1 MKHTEQIIVIKLKF
15 YLFSIDIAMNAYI
28 IAAGNG
34 NRLSDAG
41 LNTKKPLIRIGGMPM
56 IERLIEILSR
66 NGFDKFRVMLNED
79 STDVATL
86 LLSLKI
92 NRKLDID
99 FVVKSTPSSM
109 HSFYELSRAF
119 RLEPFYM
126 FTVDTIF
133 DESEFR
139 LFTHFCST
147 QTHFDSVMAVTRHID
162 DEKPLYVRYSG
173 DSILEFRNDAASDM
187 ITSGFYYFAHDQT
200 DRLRPL
206 IESGKERL
214 RLFLAD
220 YALSGAKVGLF
231 TFSKTIDLD
240 RIEDIALAE
249 AFVARCEE
257 N

>member
-1 MKHTEQIIVIKLKF
+1 
-15 YLFSIDIAMNAYI
+15 MNAYI

-34 NRLSDAG
+34 SRLSDAG
-41 LNTKKPLIRIGGMPM
+41 LETPKPLIRIGGKPM

-66 NGFDKFRVMLNED
+66 NGFRKFRVMLNEE
-79 STDVATL
+79 STDVAAVL
-86 LLSLKI
+86 LRLKF

-99 FVVKSTPSSM
+99 FVIKSTPSSM
-109 HSFYELSRAF
+109 HSFYELSNAF
-119 RLEPFYM
+119 HLEPFYM

-139 LFTHFCST
+139 LFTNFCTT

-162 DEKPLYVRYSG
+162 DEKPLYVRYAG

-187 ITSGFYYFAHDQT
+187 ITSGFYYFAHDQSE
-200 DRLRPL
+200 RLRPL
-206 IESGKERL
+206 IEAGNQRL

-240 RIEDIALAE
+240 RIEDIAEAE
-249 AFVARCEE
+249 AFVADADR